1 LEQDKRTLEQRYHSA
16 VAGLYARLRSNYDSL
31 YRKFGDR
38 GIDLIAEMSR
48 EYGQEIGSRARKVV
62 KGDDITA
69 VGGYLL
75 RIFNTV
81 GEGSVVTENSDAR
94 LVIQV
99 DRCPLDFTL
108 PAMCLAHTEMEKA
121 VVETL
126 NPEITYRI
134 GKAIPGG
141 DAYCEHIVEYREG
154 S

>member
-1 LEQDKRTLEQRYHSA
+1 MKPDKRTLEQRYHSA
-16 VAGLYARLRSNYDSL
+16 VAGLYARLKSNYDSL

-38 GIDLIAEMSR
+38 GIELIAEMSR
-48 EYGQEIGSRARKVV
+48 EYGQEIGARARKAVG
-62 KGDDITA
+62 GDDIAA

-81 GEGSVVTENSDAR
+81 GEGSVVTENNHAR
-94 LVIQV
+94 LVIRV
-99 DRCPLDFTL
+99 DRCPLNFTL
-108 PAMCLAHTEMEKA
+108 HSMCRAHTEMEKA

-134 GKAIPGG
+134 GKSIPAG